1 MDRSQ
6 DPIEEGRTDS
16 YRMEQ
21 LDAEAEVA
29 RLEAQVRLVRPL
41 EDDFLSAAGL
51 AEDAWLLDVGCG
63 PAFFAERAARELVPQ
78 GRVTGVDVDSSLLDR
93 ARRRIGDSAPNLE
106 LLAGTG
112 VRLPIDDAQV
122 DFAYARFLLQHLTEP
137 GVVLRDMRRV
147 TRPGGVVGLVDTD
160 DGSLIVHPAPDG
172 FDELVEAASQ
182 ARRARG
188 GDRHVGRKLRSLLIE
203 AGRVGVHVRVY
214 PFTSESVGAV
224 DFLRV
229 TTGFKAGVLG
239 PPWIT
244 PERLAQITQGL
255 SEAIAEPGFFGQAM
269 GYAAWGT
276 AP

>member
-1 MDRSQ
+1 M
-6 DPIEEGRTDS
+6 
-16 YRMEQ
+16 
-21 LDAEAEVA
+21 
-29 RLEAQVRLVRPL
+29 
-41 EDDFLSAAGL
+41 
-51 AEDAWLLDVGCG
+51 
-63 PAFFAERAARELVPQ
+63 
-78 GRVTGVDVDSSLLDR
+78 
-93 ARRRIGDSAPNLE
+93 
-106 LLAGTG
+106 
-112 VRLPIDDAQV
+112 RLPIDDAQV

-172 FDELVEAASQ
+172 FDELVEASFQ
-182 ARRARG
+182 AQRSRG

-203 AGRVGVHVRVY
+203 AGLVDVHVRVY